1 MKAYS
6 IKLNDILIVSIILPA
21 LYIPYIS
28 ASGTYAADTTNK
40 TDVTTKPILKISP
53 ELLANR
59 LKKPDHSLLV
69 SAESVLSKIKHKQ
82 KFVFVDVRNS
92 EEFEKVRIPGSINIP
107 LHFIK
112 SKAFLKLKPLVLVNT
127 GYPYSQMEKECER
140 LRNNGFKAW
149 ILIGGIHSWCRKG
162 GQLKGDLLTLNGYNK
177 ISPRIFLQGKDYSNQ
192 IVLDVSKE
200 HTQAS
205 KKLIPYA
212 THIPFFNDSVELD
225 LLVSAPTA
233 ESKYNPNFGDFR
245 VSAVNKT
252 DIKYFLIFNENGDH
266 YEKIE
271 KIMQKKGLEN
281 TFYLKGGLNAYKRF
295 LQHLTLSRKS
305 RDRRLKR
312 IDKCR
317 NCGPAKGT
325 K

>member
-1 MKAYS
+1 MKLS
-6 IKLNDILIVSIILPA
+6 SILIVSIILQALSIPA
-21 LYIPYIS
+21 IS
-28 ASGTYAADTTNK
+28 TTGTYAANTTNK
-40 TDVTTKPILKISP
+40 TDVRSKPILKISP
-53 ELLANR
+53 EMITKR
-59 LKKPDHSLLV
+59 LKKSDHSLLISV
-69 SAESVLSKIKHKQ
+69 ESVLSKIKHKQ
-82 KFVFVDVRNS
+82 KIVFVDVRNS

-127 GYPYSQMEKECER
+127 GYPYSQMEKDCER

-149 ILIGGIHSWCRKG
+149 ILMGGIHSWQRKG
-162 GQLKGDLLTLNGYNK
+162 GQLKGDFLTLNGYNK
-177 ISPRIFLQGKDYSNQ
+177 ISPRIFFQEKDYSNQ

-212 THIPFFNDSVELD
+212 THIPFFSYSADLD
-225 LLVSAPTA
+225 LLLSAITA
-233 ESKYNPNFGDFR
+233 ESKYNPDFGDLR
-245 VSAVNKT
+245 ASAVNKEGV
-252 DIKYFLIFNENGDH
+252 KYFLIFNENGDQ

-305 RDRRLKR
+305 RHSRLKR
-312 IDKCR
+312 VDKCR